1 MTATVDRRSPQR
13 GASGAVA
20 CTHCGLPVPPDLVDS
35 GGGASFC
42 CNGCRTVHATLNDL
56 GLDDYYALRAT
67 LGGDEPG
74 RPAQS
79 GRTNGYGFFD
89 REAFQGKH
97 VHERADGLAEVE
109 LLLEGV
115 HCAAC
120 VWLVERLPRAASGV
134 LEARLRLSDA
144 IVRIVYDPRATSL
157 SRVAASLDALGYPPH
172 PVRGEERREVEHRA
186 ARKRLV
192 RVGVA
197 GACAGNAMLLAFALY
212 AGEEGGIERHY
223 EQFFRW
229 TSLLVALVALAWP
242 GREFFRGA
250 LAALRTR
257 TGNLDLPIALA
268 LAAGGVVGAI
278 NVVRGS
284 GEIYFDSLCVLVFL
298 LLTGRHVQQRQQRW
312 ARDAVDLTRALTPLS
327 CRARR
332 ADASEDEPFDELA
345 VDELEPGDLVEVPSG
360 GLIPADGRIVRGAAR
375 VDQALLTGESEPVQ
389 VGEGSAVHAGTRS
402 DGAPIVVRVEAVGAK
417 SRIGRLMEVVE
428 RGLAAKPPIVRL
440 TDRIAGWFVV
450 VLSSLGLVTFATWS
464 VIADVPTAVEH
475 TVALLIVAC
484 PCALGLATPLTL
496 AVAVGRAARR
506 GLLVKDASALERL
519 AGPATIVLDKTGTLT
534 RGRPELVSWIGDE
547 DAKPLVAAL
556 EARSS
561 HPVAR
566 ALVRGL
572 TTDDRGSSGTA
583 NAVEGIGEAH
593 DGGITGRVDGRSVTV
608 GSPRFALGRG
618 LALEPGLAERA
629 HALEEAG
636 HTVVA
641 IGVDGQVRAL
651 AALLDAP
658 REDARASLAALRAR
672 GHAIEILSG
681 DAEGPVQRV
690 AERLGVPAADAR
702 GGVDPEGKLARV
714 HALRAAG
721 ARVIMVGDGVNDA
734 AALAAADVGIAV
746 HGGAEASLAAADAYA
761 SVPGLEP
768 LVDLVSISRRTLGT
782 IRLNLG
788 LSLAYN
794 LCFASLAISGN
805 VTALVAAIVMPVS
818 SGTVLGVAMASLTR
832 RLPSASR
839 PARASVPVA
848 SGTETSALAPKEVP
862 TCP

>member
-1 MTATVDRRSPQR
+1 VSDSRDR
-13 GASGAVA
+13 AAVS
-20 CTHCGLPVPPDLVDS
+20 CTHCGLPVPPDLVDPA
-35 GGGASFC
+35 GEASFC
-42 CNGCRTVHATLNDL
+42 CNGCRTVYATLNDL

-67 LGGDEPG
+67 LGGG
-74 RPAQS
+74 RDAKPAAT
-79 GRTNGYGFFD
+79 GRVSGYGYFD
-89 REAFQGKH
+89 REAFTDKH
-97 VHERADGLAEVE
+97 LRRREDGLAEVE
-109 LLLEGV
+109 FLLEGV

-120 VWLVERLPRAASGV
+120 VWLVERLPRATGGV
-134 LEARLRLSDA
+134 VEARLRLSDA
-144 IVRIVYDPRATSL
+144 VVRIVLDPNRTTL
-157 SRVAASLDALGYPPH
+157 SQVASALDALGYPPH

-212 AGEEGGIERHY
+212 AGEEGGIERAY

-229 TSLLVALVALAWP
+229 SSLAVALVSLAWP

-268 LAAGGVVGAI
+268 LAAGGTVGTI
-278 NVVRGS
+278 NVVRGA

-298 LLTGRHVQQRQQRW
+298 LLAGRHVQQRQQRW

-327 CRARR
+327 CRAKR
-332 ADASEDEPFDELA
+332 ADAEEGAAFEELA
-345 VDELEPGDLVEVPSG
+345 VEELEPGDLVEVPSG
-360 GLIPADGRIVRGAAR
+360 GLIPADGEIVHGRSR
-375 VDQALLTGESEPVQ
+375 VDQALLTGESEPVA
-389 VGEGSAVHAGTRS
+389 VAEGSQVHAGTRS
-402 DGAPIVVRVEAVGAK
+402 DGAPIVVRVDAVGAN
-417 SRIGRLMEVVE
+417 SRIGRLMDVVE

-440 TDRIAGWFVV
+440 TDRIAGWFVL
-450 VLSSLGLVTFATWS
+450 VLSGLGLVTFALWAA
-464 VIADVPTAVEH
+464 IADVPTAVEH

-496 AVAVGRAARR
+496 AVAVGRAARG

-534 RGRPELVSWIGDE
+534 RGRPELVTWIGD
-547 DAKPLVAAL
+547 DAARLLVAAL
-556 EARSS
+556 EARSN
-561 HPVAR
+561 HPIAR

-572 TTDDRGSSGTA
+572 AEGDGPGPTA
-583 NAVEGIGEAH
+583 EAIGEAH
-593 DGGITGRVDGRSVTV
+593 DGGITGRVDGRAVAI
-608 GSPRFALGRG
+608 GSPRFADTHALDFDAG
-618 LALEPGLAERA
+618 LRARALE
-629 HALEEAG
+629 LEQAG

-641 IGVDGQVRAL
+641 VGVDGRVAAV

-658 REDARASLAALRAR
+658 RDGAAEALAALRAR

-714 HALRAAG
+714 RALREQG
-721 ARVIMVGDGVNDA
+721 RRVVMVGDGVNDA

-768 LVDLVSISRRTLGT
+768 LLDLVAIARRTLGT

-794 LCFASLAISGN
+794 LCFASLAISGH

-818 SGTVLGVAMASLTR
+818 SATVLGVAMVALTR
-832 RLPSASR
+832 PLPGTAR
-839 PARASVPVA
+839 GRTERAVTPARTAV
-848 SGTETSALAPKEVP
+848 TEKAPA
-862 TCP
+862 CP